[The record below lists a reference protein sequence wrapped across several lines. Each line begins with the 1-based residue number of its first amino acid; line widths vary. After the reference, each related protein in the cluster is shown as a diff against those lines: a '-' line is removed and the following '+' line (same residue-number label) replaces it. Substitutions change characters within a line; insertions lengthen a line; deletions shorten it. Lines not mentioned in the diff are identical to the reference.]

1 MLAKI
6 VFNRGGYTSLKVLVI
21 IFLVLVAWVIVYLT
35 GGSVTAAT
43 QLCYVP
49 IVLSSWY
56 WYGIGGLATG
66 VVSGL
71 MEGPGMDVCIN
82 GPSPQPLVDWVV
94 RLVIFAAMGYI
105 IGELFKRV
113 HHQRDVI
120 MRSGTSLIQTLAH
133 TIELRDPYT
142 NGHCVRVADM
152 AVRIG
157 ERMGLSKRELLYL
170 RWSALIHDIGKIA
183 IPEPIL
189 NKPGKLT
196 DEEYDVM
203 KQHPERGEWALK
215 SSDYGQVVKDG
226 VGSHHERWDGRGYPR
241 RLKGTDIPLQARI
254 IAVPDVWD
262 ALTSERSYRPG
273 ISYEESLQIMQQGRG
288 TQFDPKVLDIFF
300 ELIREAE
307 NHHT

>member
-1 MLAKI
+1 
-6 VFNRGGYTSLKVLVI
+6 
-21 IFLVLVAWVIVYLT
+21 
-35 GGSVTAAT
+35 
-43 QLCYVP
+43 
-49 IVLSSWY
+49 
-56 WYGIGGLATG
+56 
-66 VVSGL
+66 
-71 MEGPGMDVCIN
+71 
-82 GPSPQPLVDWVV
+82 
-94 RLVIFAAMGYI
+94 
-105 IGELFKRV
+105 
-113 HHQRDVI
+113 

-300 ELIREAE
+300 ELIREVE